1 MLVFQ
6 VLIGDSRFFC
16 SSLTKMEYD
25 LCPSPQMSLVNL
37 VSLFSGCR
45 KQICPL
51 FCRRL
56 WTILCSVDHK
66 IFISSALPV
75 LCDKYYHIIPHKFWK
90 GQSEPNGRDSI
101 TSQTQGTASE
111 HSSENTC
118 IRCAAKR
125 RVREKAMLDLLYGC
139 QLMSFDEYRQVFETK
154 FYHLCFRSLTSR
166 RLYKVNQLCKVFF
179 FFEVC
184 NAHQYRIVFLHFII

>member
-1 MLVFQ
+1 MCL
-6 VLIGDSRFFC
+6 
-16 SSLTKMEYD
+16 
-25 LCPSPQMSLVNL
+25 SPQMSLVNL

-75 LCDKYYHIIPHKFWK
+75 LCDKYHHIIPHKFWK

-101 TSQTQGTASE
+101 ASQTQGTASE

-139 QLMSFDEYRQVFETK
+139 QLMSFDEYRQVFEK
-154 FYHLCFRSLTSR
+154 NFSLTSR

-179 FFEVC
+179 SPTQRKKYTKNSSTIHC
-184 NAHQYRIVFLHFII
+184 GIVNVIELNDLV